1 MNDVSQLEAVRRIK
15 KLHGNLTVGL
25 GIAIGII
32 LCVYFFSFAM
42 LVDRAPP
49 LLWKLQALSAVAL
62 VLMLVYLKRC
72 AFFGVR
78 LWLGTRAPYRGI
90 VGHLRAQDLDQ
101 SEEQLIA
108 RLQNAAPS

>member
-1 MNDVSQLEAVRRIK
+1 MNDVAQLEAVRRIK
-15 KLHGNLTVGL
+15 KLHGSLTVGL

-32 LCVYFFSFAM
+32 LTVYFFSFAM
-42 LVDRAPP
+42 LVDKAPP
-49 LLWKLQALSAVAL
+49 LLWKLQALSAVVL

-90 VGHLRAQDLDQ
+90 IGRLRVQDLDQ
-101 SEEQLIA
+101 SEEQLLA
-108 RLQNAAPS
+108 RLQNTTRS